1 MLYVRQEDTSD
12 PHDPASI
19 QKLLTETASLKFMD
33 SANSHHVA
41 SQDLSNIK
49 EVPWTSL
56 FWPCYMLFWKSK
68 IRIIKSFK
76 LKIVLNENLCIDLI
90 LRQDL

>member
-1 MLYVRQEDTSD
+1 MGGKDVLYVRQEVTSD

-33 SANSHHVA
+33 SANNHCVS

-56 FWPCYMLFWKSK
+56 FWPCCMFCWKSK
-68 IRIIKSFK
+68 ISNYKMFQAK
-76 LKIVLNENLCIDLI
+76 NCFE
-90 LRQDL
+90 